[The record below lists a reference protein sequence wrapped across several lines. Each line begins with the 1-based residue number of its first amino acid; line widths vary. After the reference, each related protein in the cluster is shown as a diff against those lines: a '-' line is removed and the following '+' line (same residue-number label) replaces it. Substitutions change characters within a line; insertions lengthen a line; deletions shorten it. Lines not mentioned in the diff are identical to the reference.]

1 MKKSEPITVKRLS
14 EIYRS
19 SYRKLFFMAYAVAG
33 NERGAERALIQT
45 MLSASP
51 GDAEREIIRRAMEV
65 RSEGGESVD
74 FDCLI
79 GGEDEN
85 DPLSDALCLMSE
97 EDRRLVMLRCGL
109 RLSVRETAE
118 AVGIAPGRVRRR
130 LERVFSELRASA
142 RCAEP
147 ERALSRLCVK
157 EMQASELAPD
167 FGTVLRAAENQLS
180 ASAEP
185 VKRVRRVRGTVSW
198 ISAIAALILLG
209 IMLWVCAILLDYFRQ
224 TYQEPESVQVGMIT
238 TITEDSDARV

>member
-14 EIYRS
+14 EIYRA
-19 SYRKLFFMAYAVAG
+19 SYRRLYFMAYAVAG
-33 NERGAERALIQT
+33 NERAAERALIQT
-45 MLSASP
+45 MLSAAP
-51 GDAEREIIRRAMEV
+51 GDAEREIVRRAMEA
-65 RSEGGESVD
+65 RGEGEESVD

-85 DPLSDALCLMSE
+85 DPISDALCLMSE
-97 EDRRLVMLRCGL
+97 EDRRLVMLKCGL
-109 RLSVRETAE
+109 KLTAREMAE
-118 AVGIAPGRVRRR
+118 VLGISPGRVKKR
-130 LERVFSELRASA
+130 LERVFSEIRASA
-142 RCAEP
+142 RCADT
-147 ERALSRLCVK
+147 ERALIRLCAK

-185 VKRVRRVRGTVSW
+185 VKRVRRIRGTVSW
-198 ISAIAALILLG
+198 FSAIAALIVLG

-224 TYQEPESVQVGMIT
+224 TYQETRSVQVGIIT